1 MGGRIFSGRR
11 RVLSNFKLTHY
22 RAGPRLDLPHR
33 RGTPYAP
40 PQAGPRFGPMAGQHA
55 FGAGP

>member
-1 MGGRIFSGRR
+1 MGGRIYSGRR
-11 RVLSNFKLTHY
+11 RVLSNFKLTRY
-22 RAGPRLDLPHR
+22 RAGPHLDSPH

-40 PQAGPRFGPMAGQHA
+40 PQAGPRFGSVAGQHA